1 MTPNPKDPR
10 FIIHCVPADASVNLR
25 FLYDEFLRITQNAD
39 TGKWLGVTAENFA
52 FEYSTYDRN
61 AEIIYTYKDKN
72 EHTHRITA
80 RLYEDSV
87 STVCWFSYLFKAE
100 NFAPT
105 ALYVQSYAEYLMLK
119 LWDLGIDAELC
130 NCDWGLEFSSDVGY
144 IFPNMDKVVSNII
157 TSIKPMEWFY
167 SDEEVW
173 RCYKVY
179 IRSNNSCLN

>member
-1 MTPNPKDPR
+1 MRLP
-10 FIIHCVPADASVNLR
+10 FFS
-25 FLYDEFLRITQNAD
+25 F
-39 TGKWLGVTAENFA
+39 AE
-52 FEYSTYDRN
+52 
-61 AEIIYTYKDKN
+61 
-72 EHTHRITA
+72 
-80 RLYEDSV
+80 
-87 STVCWFSYLFKAE
+87 E